1 MIKNGRVV
9 GHFSLKTR
17 QNNWKGTRLNE
28 LALVPEGLCLGLL
41 SGQRAMFRNAT
52 NTHRRLR
59 QQGVGLIEI
68 LISLFVI
75 SIGML
80 GLVGLQFTVSTSNQ
94 DAYVKS
100 QATVIA
106 ESLADRIRINRQYQN
121 RDDNSVPVRDLTDNA
136 YTTLSNY
143 NFRNLSSCS
152 TSEFEC
158 FCESVPSAVVNCRD
172 ETGNDAALCTADQM
186 ALFDA
191 YETSCM
197 AAAVMDDMEVGVAA
211 TSAVADAAGDPVPPN
226 SILTVYVAWPAT
238 IWKNLDRAQNQSCMD
253 ILEFQGIDGEY
264 ECVHMDI
271 ILGDAN

>member
-1 MIKNGRVV
+1 MVK
-9 GHFSLKTR
+9 
-17 QNNWKGTRLNE
+17 
-28 LALVPEGLCLGLL
+28 
-41 SGQRAMFRNAT
+41 NAT
-52 NTHRRLR
+52 RIFCFKQQHKVQ

-100 QATVIA
+100 QATIIA

-121 RDDNSVPVRDLTDNA
+121 RDDDSIPVRDGTDNA

-143 NFRNLSSCS
+143 NFRNLSTC
-152 TSEFEC
+152 TGTEFEC
-158 FCESVPSAVVNCRD
+158 FCETVPSAVVTCRD
-172 ETGNDAALCTADQM
+172 ESGTDATLCTADQM

-197 AAAVMDDMEVGVAA
+197 AAAVMDDMEVGVVAMSAA
-211 TSAVADAAGDPVPPN
+211 PDASGDVVPP
-226 SILTVYVAWPAT
+226 SLILTVYVAWPAT
-238 IWKNLDRAQNQSCMD
+238 IWKNLDRAQNQSCVD
-253 ILEFQGIDGEY
+253 IMEFQGIDGDY
-264 ECVHMDI
+264 ECVQMDL
-271 ILGDAN
+271 ILGDTN

>member
-1 MIKNGRVV
+1 MLKKTYCYWGRS
-9 GHFSLKTR
+9 FAPKTC
-17 QNNWKGTRLNE
+17 
-28 LALVPEGLCLGLL
+28 A
-41 SGQRAMFRNAT
+41 
-52 NTHRRLR
+52 
-59 QQGVGLIEI
+59 GVGLIEI

-100 QATVIA
+100 QATIIA

-121 RDDNSVPVRDLTDNA
+121 RDDTTLPVRDATDNA

-143 NFRNLSSCS
+143 NFRNLSDCGD
-152 TSEFEC
+152 SEFEC
-158 FCESVPSAVVNCRD
+158 FCASFPAALTNCRD
-172 ETGNDAALCTADQM
+172 EGSTDAALCTADQ
-186 ALFDA
+186 AAVFDA

-211 TSAVADAAGDPVPPN
+211 LSAVPDASGDTVPPN

-238 IWKNLDRAQNQSCMD
+238 IWKNLDRAQSETCAEIM
-253 ILEFQGIDGEY
+253 EEQGIDGEF
-264 ECVHMDI
+264 ECVHLDVM
-271 ILGDAN
+271 LGEGR

>member
-1 MIKNGRVV
+1 M
-9 GHFSLKTR
+9 
-17 QNNWKGTRLNE
+17 
-28 LALVPEGLCLGLL
+28 VPEGLCLGLL
-41 SGQRAMFRNAT
+41 SGQRAMFRKAT
-52 NTHRRLR
+52 YSHRLLR

-75 SIGML
+75 SIGLL

-121 RDDNSVPVRDLTDNA
+121 RDDNTLPARDATDNA
-136 YTTLSNY
+136 YTTRTNY
-143 NFRNLSSCS
+143 NFRNLSTCDG
-152 TSEFEC
+152 SEFEC
-158 FCESVPSAVVNCRD
+158 FCESVPNAVVNCRD
-172 ETGNDAALCTADQM
+172 ETGNDAALCTADQV

-211 TSAVADAAGDPVPPN
+211 MSAIPDAAGDPVPPN

-238 IWKNLDRAQNQSCMD
+238 IWKNLDRAQSQSCMD
-253 ILEFQGIDGEY
+253 IMEFQGIVGDY
-264 ECVHMDI
+264 ECVHMDLI
-271 ILGDAN
+271 VGDAN